1 MTDKHKILVTGAS
14 GQFGRR
20 LIRELIRREYK
31 IRAHYR
37 SQEKADRYRPDGVET
52 VLGDMTK
59 PDWINEAVTGCD
71 MVIHCAARVSVR
83 PLSRIDTEYMYKVN
97 VAGTRAV
104 VEACLKTG
112 VKRLLHISS
121 VAAVGGSTDGS
132 ILDETAPFNLAGLG
146 MPYFETKRESEEIAL
161 AVNSDSLEIVV
172 VNPSIM
178 ISIPDREITA
188 KDLQKI
194 PKRIPVYFDF
204 GLNLVETADA
214 VDGSIRALEN
224 GRPGHRYILGG
235 DNIGPQKLFAMGE
248 KYFGIKKPYFKIPL
262 WGIYIAGLIA
272 EFVYLFKNKKPKLN
286 RNITKLLKLK
296 LYYSSDKARNELGYN
311 PRPLSQTLEDIIR
324 SIKQ

>member
-1 MTDKHKILVTGAS
+1 MAEKPKILVTGAS

-20 LIRELIRREYK
+20 LIRELIKRGYI

-37 SQEKADRYRPDGVET
+37 SQEKADKYRPDGVEIA
-52 VLGDMTK
+52 LGDMTK
-59 PDWINEAVTGCD
+59 PDWIDDAVAGCD
-71 MVIHCAARVSVR
+71 MVIHGAARVSVR
-83 PLSRIDTEYMYKVN
+83 PLSRVDTEYMYKVN

-104 VEACLKTG
+104 VEACVKAG
-112 VKRLLHISS
+112 VRRLLHISS
-121 VAAVGGSTDGS
+121 VAAVGGSADGS
-132 ILDETAPFNLAGLG
+132 ILDETAVFNLAGLG

-161 AVNSDSLEIVV
+161 SANSDKFEVVV

-188 KDLQKI
+188 KDLKKI

-214 VDGSIRALEN
+214 IDGSIRALEN
-224 GRPGHRYILGG
+224 GRPGQRYILGG

-248 KYFGIKKPYFKIPL
+248 KYFGIKKPFFKIPM

-296 LYYSSDKARNELGYN
+296 LYYSSNKARNELGYK
-311 PRPLSQTLEDIIR
+311 PRRLSRTLEDILATIR
-324 SIKQ
+324 Q